1 MVFLIRFKVRKM
13 KEEDIETV
21 YKNLHLDFVNKY
33 FKSIEK
39 QKEVHKNHDK
49 WYRSHLSSE
58 EYLIYIFENDSDE
71 FVGLTSYQLLEDKA
85 LVSIYVNKDFRGK
98 KYSKSILDL
107 GILEFLTYNKKNIE
121 KIQAN
126 ILEENS
132 ISKKIF
138 IDLGFT
144 LQNEVEIGKDGLEY
158 QVFIK
163 YL

>member
-1 MVFLIRFKVRKM
+1 MIRFKVRKM

-49 WYRSHLSSE
+49 WYRSHLSSK

-107 GILEFLTYNKKNIE
+107 GILEFLTHNKKNLE

>member
-1 MVFLIRFKVRKM
+1 MIRFKVRKM

-49 WYRSHLSSE
+49 WYRSHLSSK

-107 GILEFLTYNKKNIE
+107 GILEFLTHNKKNIE

-144 LQNEVEIGKDGLEY
+144 LQNQVEIGKDGLEY

>member
-49 WYRSHLSSE
+49 WYRSHLSSK

-107 GILEFLTYNKKNIE
+107 GILEFLTHNKKNIE

>member
-1 MVFLIRFKVRKM
+1 MIRFKVRKM

-49 WYRSHLSSE
+49 WYRSHLSSK

-107 GILEFLTYNKKNIE
+107 GILEFLTHNKKNIE